1 MAGPVI
7 VAESGTSQVRRG
19 LRWVRP
25 GTVTLPGEVGAEDR
39 SFASPESLFVDQYE
53 PLAQALTLISR
64 DPDVAQDAVQEAFV
78 RLCREWPTVSGYRHQ
93 AAWVRKV
100 ALNLVRDQQ
109 RRSGRW
115 ARFSVSLEQMEQDA
129 PATDAAD
136 AAEATDPAVDGLISD
151 DPAACADPELWSAV
165 RRLPERQ
172 RTAVGLFYI
181 ADLKVSEVAAAM
193 GVSSGTVKRHLE
205 RARNTLRT
213 NVEA

>member
-1 MAGPVI
+1 M
-7 VAESGTSQVRRG
+7 
-19 LRWVRP
+19 
-25 GTVTLPGEVGAEDR
+25 
-39 SFASPESLFVDQYE
+39 DQYE
-53 PLAQALTLISR
+53 PLAQALSLISR

-78 RLCREWPTVSGYRHQ
+78 RLCREWPTISGYRHQ

-115 ARFSVSLEQMEQDA
+115 ARFSVSLDQMEQDA
-129 PATDAAD
+129 TD
-136 AAEATDPAVDGLISD
+136 ATDPSLDGVISD

-181 ADLKVSEVAAAM
+181 ADLKISEVAAAM